1 MRGLSRSPEEREVQR
16 NLILSGGVAH
26 DYAQTSPML
35 ADILAEEGFESD
47 IREDFQVVE
56 SRGLLDYQMLTLNCV
71 RWTRENSP
79 GFGPEGRFTLS
90 EEARNGILDF
100 LAHGRGLLALH
111 CATICFDDWPEY
123 RRILGAYWE
132 WGVSGH
138 APLQEHAMSV
148 RTDAHPITAGI
159 RDFSIVD
166 ELYTD
171 PVATSRLHVLIEAE
185 WGGRVHPILWV
196 RDYGDARVCYN
207 ALGHGVEAFQHAV
220 NRRLIQR
227 GALWVTRRL

>member
-1 MRGLSRSPEEREVQR
+1 
-16 NLILSGGVAH
+16 
-26 DYAQTSPML
+26 
-35 ADILAEEGFESD
+35 
-47 IREDFQVVE
+47 VVE

-138 APLQEHAMSV
+138 APTGMRAS
-148 RTDAHPITAGI
+148 AITRWGMVSRRSNMRSIAG
-159 RDFSIVD
+159 S
-166 ELYTD
+166 
-171 PVATSRLHVLIEAE
+171 SS
-185 WGGRVHPILWV
+185 G
-196 RDYGDARVCYN
+196 ARS
-207 ALGHGVEAFQHAV
+207 G
-220 NRRLIQR
+220 
-227 GALWVTRRL
+227 